1 MSEALFESAS
11 RSKVKTSIPSC
22 CLFVGGIVIVIL
34 SIMQAAP
41 TDNLST
47 HTQSDN
53 WEYDVCKNEMI
64 AYLSPFHLET
74 SDDFILSCPWRT
86 RNTVYRC
93 VVASLLV
100 LCSFASLLV
109 LCTQKLGKAWPVLYR
124 MNWILFVM
132 MFVIFALDS
141 AIVLNNESAIKVSQ
155 CLISSP
161 FVWTVVCQ
169 LILSGIAYCA
179 YRISKCCTFGR
190 PILIEIRIPDKE
202 KHKMSITVADMVHI
216 QSSRHKK
223 RHFIRSICTVSIAVM
238 RLIRQGTDR

>member
-1 MSEALFESAS
+1 
-11 RSKVKTSIPSC
+11 
-22 CLFVGGIVIVIL
+22 
-34 SIMQAAP
+34 MQAAP

-132 MFVIFALDS
+132 MFVIFVLDCDGINS
-141 AIVLNNESAIKVSQ
+141 GYNSCQHNFQINGNSVIILNESAIKVSQ
-155 CLISSP
+155 CLISP
-161 FVWTVVCQ
+161 FVWTVVCE
-169 LILSGIAYCA
+169 LVLSGIAYCA
-179 YRISKCCTFGR
+179 YRISKCYTFGR
-190 PILIEIRIPDKE
+190 PILIEVPDEE
-202 KHKMSITVADMVHI
+202 KHKMSITVVDGAPPELDTRKDTSPDPFA
-216 QSSRHKK
+216 QY
-223 RHFIRSICTVSIAVM
+223 
-238 RLIRQGTDR
+238 QGGYEVDNAG